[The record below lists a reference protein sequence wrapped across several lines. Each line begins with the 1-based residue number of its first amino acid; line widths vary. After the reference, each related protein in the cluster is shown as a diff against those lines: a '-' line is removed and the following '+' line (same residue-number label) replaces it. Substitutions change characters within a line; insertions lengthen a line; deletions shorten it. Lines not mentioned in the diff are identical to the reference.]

1 MPDKKPGAARSES
14 RWRVLARASR
24 SRWARGLAIL
34 VLLLVVWRIVRPR
47 LHPAPAPPDAAALA
61 HVANVRILRDVWGVP
76 HVFGKSDADAAFGLA
91 YAHAEDDWPTIQ
103 GVLAAAR
110 GRLGLLSLSKQA
122 LANDYYVALIRVAE
136 HTEAQYPSLSPEL
149 RAVLEG
155 YARGLNYYAYIHPR
169 EADGRLLPITGKD
182 VAAGFIH
189 KLPVL
194 MGFAGVLS
202 ALLEHPPANA
212 GDALPPP
219 PVGAAGSN
227 AHAVHR
233 SRSTDDITR
242 LNVNSHQPWEGPVA
256 WYEAHIHSEEGWNMT
271 GGTFPGAP
279 FILHGHNDHVGW
291 AHTVNAPDLVDVY
304 KLTMRPDSLE
314 YLLDGQW
321 VPLEVS
327 QASLAID
334 TGFFTFPAQKA
345 VYRSAHGP
353 VVETDRGFYALRYA
367 GEDRTIR
374 AAEQWFRMNK
384 SKTLAE
390 WRGAMAIQGIP
401 QFHTVYADRDAI
413 YYVYNALVPL
423 RADGHDYTR
432 VLPGDRS
439 DLIWK
444 GYVPFEEL
452 PHVES
457 PRSGFV
463 QNCNSTP
470 FQTTIGDENPR
481 AEAFPKTAGIEAIM
495 TNRALRSIELFGA
508 PAPIGRDDFLRFKWD
523 RTYTREGRI
532 WKKLIEPLLASFQP
546 VTEDERQALELLRGW
561 DGRADEGSTAAAVAV
576 AAVRHLTDDKQP
588 TQEEKTPDPA
598 VAFRRGIALL
608 RETFGRVDV
617 PLGELLRLRR
627 GSVDLPLGGGPDLM
641 NAMYSKVKDGKLV
654 AYQGDSYV
662 LIVEFTA
669 NGAQSSSVHQYG
681 SSNRPSSPHYA
692 DQAPL
697 FVRRELKKA
706 LRDES
711 EVRAHLEREY
721 RPGEE
726 ASAPGR

>member
-1 MPDKKPGAARSES
+1 VIPSTRARSFAQ
-14 RWRVLARASR
+14 RLARVSR
-24 SRWARGLAIL
+24 SRWARGLAVVVL
-34 VLLLVVWRIVRPR
+34 VLVVWRIVRPR
-47 LHPAPAPPDAAALA
+47 LYPAPASPDATTLA
-61 HVANVRILRDVWGVP
+61 HVANVRVLRDVWGVA
-76 HVFGKSDADAAFGLA
+76 HVFGESDADAAFGLA

-110 GRLGLLSLSKQA
+110 GRLSLLTLSKQA

-136 HTEAQYPSLSPEL
+136 QTDAQYPTLSPEL
-149 RAVLEG
+149 RAVLEA

-169 EADGRLLPITGKD
+169 EADGRLLPFTGKD
-182 VAAGFIH
+182 VAAGFVH

-202 ALLEHPPANA
+202 ELLNHPPASV

-219 PVGAAGSN
+219 PAGAAGSN

-233 SRSTDDITR
+233 SRAADDITR

-256 WYEAHIHSEEGWNMT
+256 WYEAHVHSEEGWNMT

-279 FILHGHNDHVGW
+279 FILHGHNDNLGW

-304 KLTMRPDSLE
+304 KLTMRPESLE
-314 YLLDGQW
+314 YLLDGRW
-321 VPLEVS
+321 VPLDVS
-327 QASLAID
+327 QAKIEID
-334 TGFFTFPAQKA
+334 TGFFTFTAEKT

-353 VVETDRGFYALRYA
+353 VMETDQGFYALRYA

-374 AAEQWFRMNK
+374 ASEQWFRMNK
-384 SKTLAE
+384 SRTLAE
-390 WRGAMAIQGIP
+390 WKAAMRIQGVP
-401 QFHTVYADRDAI
+401 QFNTVYADRDNI
-413 YYVYNALVPL
+413 YYIYNALLPL

-439 DLIWK
+439 DLIWQ
-444 GYVPFEEL
+444 GYLPFEDL
-452 PHVES
+452 PHVEN

-470 FQTTIGDENPR
+470 FQTTIGGENPR
-481 AEAFPKTAGIEAIM
+481 AEAFAEAAGIERIM

-508 PAPIGRDDFLRFKWD
+508 PGPIGRDDFLRFKWD
-523 RTYTREGRI
+523 RTYAREARI
-532 WKKLIEPLLASFQP
+532 WKKLIEPVLATFQP
-546 VTEDERQALELLRGW
+546 VTEDERQAIELLRGW
-561 DGRADEGSTAAAVAV
+561 DGRADEGSAASAVAI
-576 AAVRHLTDDKQP
+576 AALRYLADEKQAA
-588 TQEEKTPDPA
+588 QEDTDPA
-598 VAFRRGIALL
+598 IALRRAIALL
-608 RETFGRVDV
+608 RGTFGRVDV
-617 PLGELLRLRR
+617 PLGELMRLRR
-627 GSVDLPLGGGPDLM
+627 GAVDLPLGGGPDLL
-641 NAMYSKVKDGKLV
+641 NAVYTKEKGGKLV

-662 LIVEFTA
+662 LIVEFTGG
-669 NGAQSSSVHQYG
+669 GAVSSSVHHYG

-706 LRDES
+706 LRAEAD
-711 EVRAHLEREY
+711 VRAHMEREY

-726 ASAPGR
+726 ASAPRR